1 MKFKKVAALLLA
13 SVLTFS
19 LVGCGNAN
27 SGKNDTK
34 PTDKPAV
41 EQEDNGG
48 DTTTPEAD
56 KALEG
61 KLVVWTLAKDL
72 EQFSAYF
79 MEKNPGVTVET
90 VVIAPADYP
99 TKVQSALLGGETEPD
114 IIVGEPQMLQ
124 DMFDAG
130 YFEDLNQ
137 APYNA
142 QDYADKVVDYVW
154 EVGQDKD
161 GIQRA
166 ISYQITPAGF
176 YYRRDIA
183 QTVFGTEDPAE
194 ISKLFA
200 DYPTILKTAETLK
213 QAGYKIFASDAETN
227 YFSGDSAWV
236 VDGTLNVDQARFDY
250 MDLCISLF
258 QNDYTAFASQWAA
271 PWYQAMKGPVP
282 LLTAETQWG
291 TDDMNIWDAEAFA
304 EATAGSET
312 VEVFAYGL
320 PAWGV
325 LTMRDNVAETSGK
338 WGVAAGP
345 SYGFGGGTF
354 IGVSSASERKELAWE
369 YLKFCT
375 LTEDTMEWWIV
386 KSEGDT
392 VSYIPTLEKHAEDA
406 NAIYGGQQLYKFWL
420 EQAKG
425 IDYSKVT
432 RYDKAIGDAWGAA
445 ITSIKTGEKDKDT
458 AISEFYDVVESTYP
472 EIKVNRQVKIFY

>member
-41 EQEDNGG
+41 ESEDKGE
-48 DTTTPEAD
+48 DTTTPEAA
-56 KALEG
+56 KPLEG
-61 KLVVWTLAKDL
+61 KLVVWTLAADL

-79 MEKNPGVTVET
+79 MEKNPGVEVET

-124 DMFDAG
+124 DMYDAG
-130 YFEDLNQ
+130 FFEDLNQ

-369 YLKFCT
+369 YLRFCT

-472 EIKVNRQVKIFY
+472 EIKVNR